1 MQNPLLGLFCKW
13 EQKMTFSSTIEE
25 VNSTRRKF
33 KISVPASSIKDA
45 FQAVA
50 TEIQK
55 TAEIRGFRKG
65 KAPATLIRKFYMGD
79 IVKKAAD
86 RVINDAYTNVSKT
99 VDFQIV
105 SHPHIEPENQFE
117 ENKDFE
123 FSATVDINPKIEIK
137 DYQNI
142 VVKMNKNLDIDL
154 EAEVEKLLNNYARAL
169 GKTEK
174 DESGRTIAKG
184 DVANVSYT
192 VSLDGTLLEG
202 KEAKNQLIELNG
214 SNIVAI
220 EEAIVGMKASETKE
234 FPVELPENFAD
245 AELKG
250 KAVQFNLTLN
260 SVETLVPSAFD
271 EEFAKRL
278 GYPGM
283 DEVRKNLRETI
294 KRSNEEARSN
304 VAFEQVVEQVLSTNE
319 FEVAE
324 SLIESTVDRAIA
336 DANSRVAKENHVKS
350 DNEEVRAKYREWANK
365 QVRGILALGH
375 IARQEGISVTDD
387 EMLRDMASYAMANRM
402 DPQQLVKRAGAQ
414 VYDEFRGQV
423 MIRKVIAKILEIA
436 KVEYST
442 ENAETK

>member
-1 MQNPLLGLFCKW
+1 
-13 EQKMTFSSTIEE
+13 MTFSSTIEE

-86 RVINDAYTNVSKT
+86 RVINEAYSSASKT

-105 SHPHIEPENQFE
+105 SHPHIEPVNQFDE
-117 ENKDFE
+117 SQDFE

-137 DYQNI
+137 DYQQI
-142 VVKMNKNLDIDL
+142 IIKMNKNLEIDV

-174 DESGRTIAKG
+174 DESGRVIVKG

-192 VSLDGTLLEG
+192 VTHDGKLLEG

-214 SNIVAI
+214 SNLAAI
-220 EEAIVGMKASETKE
+220 EDAIVGMKALETKE
-234 FPVELPENFAD
+234 FPVDLPENFAD
-245 AELKG
+245 ADLKG
-250 KAVQFNLTLN
+250 KTVQFSLVLN

-283 DEVRKNLRETI
+283 DEVRNNLRETI

-304 VAFEQVVEQVLSTNE
+304 VAFEQVVEQVLTTNE

-324 SLIESTVDRAIA
+324 SLIESTIDRAIA
-336 DANSRVAKENHVKS
+336 DANSRLAKDAQIKPE
-350 DNEEVRAKYREWANK
+350 NEEARTKYRDWANK

-375 IARQEGISVTDD
+375 IARQEGVSVTDD
-387 EMLRDMASYAMANRM
+387 EMLRDMASYAMANQM

-423 MIRKVIAKILEIA
+423 MIRKVISKILETA
-436 KVEYST
+436 KVEYT
-442 ENAETK
+442 AENTDTK